1 MVQDA
6 SSNEGRFWPRDTG
19 SVGAESPFSP
29 QIHAVIADHKLLRP
43 IGRGSYGEVWLARHT
58 MGMYRAVKI
67 VHRRFFQDR
76 HPFERELS
84 GIRKFEPISRS
95 HEGFIDILHV
105 GMNEGGDY
113 FYYVMELGDDQKTGP
128 RIDPDQYSPKTLARE
143 LSGQGTLDYRNG
155 LQLGL
160 DLSRALAE
168 LHRNGLVHRD
178 IKPSNILFVNGV
190 PKLADIG
197 LVSQA
202 DEAHSYVGTEGFIP
216 LEGPGTARADV
227 YALGKVLYEAITGKD
242 RLDFPELPLDWD
254 GRADHE
260 QFQELNEIILH
271 ACDRIEHRY
280 PTAQDMHADLVVLLA
295 GKSVRRLRTLERQ
308 FAQLKRV
315 GAVTLAAT
323 AIALGVLYLVSH
335 ERSMALQVR
344 EGQIATLL
352 ANGNTAM
359 DSRDVAGALP
369 YFAEAREMDKG
380 NRVRELDHEIRLGS
394 VIGECPKIVQMW
406 RIPKEVAQVSFSA
419 DGQRVLAVEWRGSA
433 RIFNVNTRQPITSW
447 FGQTNGFRRGTFS
460 HGGKLVVTASEDN
473 VACVRGSSDGGNER
487 TLLHTNAVLSASFS
501 PDDGKIVTSC
511 TDNQAWVWQWDGTN
525 WTTKFTLAGH
535 TNAVLFATFSHDGKF
550 IATGS
555 RDYTARIWDAVT
567 GRQVGE
573 PLKHP
578 NWVQFVAFSPD
589 DQTLATGCDD
599 HKARLWNLN
608 TRERILPDLPHDE
621 VVSSI
626 DFSPDGRFIVTGS
639 FDGTARI
646 WSTVDHLPF
655 TSAPI
660 LRHSDRVWD
669 AAFSAD
675 GHRIVTG
682 CSDGTVRIWDLA
694 GAALASPVHSSR
706 ISQDKSCFLT
716 ISNGVLQIW
725 DTSSREPISPLIRP
739 GAKMIDS
746 RLSEDGTFA
755 ISLSA
760 SNREPNGVGYSLEV
774 FKCQSGVRMGPALLC
789 TNALDHFRLSNDGKH
804 LLTFGT
810 NFAETIEVTDG
821 HVMAAWQVE
830 DGPIHSALFNPAGT
844 AVALWSDQVLT
855 MFDTA
860 TGHALFEPL
869 KHPFPLKDVEFCGD
883 GLKFVTCGAD
893 NTLGACYAQ
902 VWDSLSGKP
911 IGPKLAHG
919 DGVLCSTFSPDGRHL
934 LTGGE
939 DSKAFI
945 WDIPSG
951 LRLGPIKHKGQ
962 VMGVD
967 FSRDGKTFVTASLD
981 KTARLWSAGIGY
993 PLTPPLL
1000 HHWSVKEAKLLP
1012 DRGSIVTLDMRGRA
1026 WIWRLTRD
1034 QRPFKDLF
1042 RLSRLL
1048 SGEAVVP
1055 SSHPDSVSGESLME
1069 TWNQVRTRHPA
1080 DVTVSDEQVA
1090 NWYDFQA
1097 DESESE
1103 GNPQATAFYL
1113 ERLMKLRPGDS
1124 SLAERFTRARSRLAN
1139 PN

>member
-6 SSNEGRFWPRDTG
+6 SSDEGRFWPRDTG
-19 SVGAESPFSP
+19 SAGAESPFSP

-113 FYYVMELGDDQKTGP
+113 FYYIMELGDDQKTGP

-143 LSGQGTLDYRNG
+143 LSGHGTLDYRSG

-260 QFQELNEIILH
+260 QFQELNEVILH
-271 ACDRIEHRY
+271 ACDSIHHRY

-308 FAQLKRV
+308 LAQLKRV
-315 GAVTLAAT
+315 GAVSLAAT
-323 AIALGVLYLVSH
+323 AIALGVLYLVYR
-335 ERSMALQVR
+335 ERSMALQVK
-344 EGQIATLL
+344 EGQIATLVTH
-352 ANGNTAM
+352 GNTAM
-359 DSRDVAGALP
+359 DSGDVTGALP

-380 NRVRELDHEIRLGS
+380 NRVREIDHEIRLGS
-394 VIGECPKIVQMW
+394 VIGQCPKIVQMW
-406 RIPKEVAQVSFSA
+406 FNPMAVAQVSFSA
-419 DGQRVLAVEWRGSA
+419 DGQRVLAVEWMGGA
-433 RIFNVNTRQPITSW
+433 RIFDVNKPQPITFW

-460 HGGKLVVTASEDN
+460 HSGNLVVTASEDN
-473 VACVRGSSDGGNER
+473 KACVWRSSDGGKIRCLPHESK
-487 TLLHTNAVLSASFS
+487 VLSANFS
-501 PDDGKIVTSC
+501 ADDGQIVTGCLDSL
-511 TDNQAWVWQWDGTN
+511 AWVWDATN
-525 WTTKFTLAGH
+525 WTTKSKLAGH
-535 TNAVLFATFSHDGKF
+535 TDAVLFAAFSHDGKL

-555 RDYTARIWDAVT
+555 RDYTARIWDAAT

-646 WSTVDHLPF
+646 WLTADHQPF
-655 TSAPI
+655 TPAPI

-669 AAFSAD
+669 AAFSGD
-675 GHRIVTG
+675 GHRIVTS
-682 CSDGTVRIWDLA
+682 CNDGTVRIWDLA
-694 GAALASPVHSSR
+694 GMALALPINSNR
-706 ISQDKSCFLT
+706 LSQDKSRFLT
-716 ISNGVLQIW
+716 IVDGGLRIC
-725 DTSSREPISPLIRP
+725 DTSSQQPIFAWIRP
-739 GAKMIDS
+739 HGQAIDA
-746 RLSEDGTFA
+746 RLSTDGTFA
-755 ISLSA
+755 LCLSA
-760 SNREPNGVGYSLEV
+760 SIQEPKSIGYLLEV
-774 FKCQSGVRMGPALLC
+774 FKCQSGERMGPALLC
-789 TNALDHFRLSNDGKH
+789 TNTLDHFRLSNDGKH

-810 NFAETIEVTDG
+810 NFAETIKVRDG

-830 DGPIHSALFNPAGT
+830 DGPIQAALFNPAGT

-855 MFDTA
+855 MFDTP

-869 KHPFPLKDVEFCGD
+869 KHSVPIKDVEFSGD

-893 NTLGACYAQ
+893 DTLAACYAQ

-919 DGVLCSTFSPDGRHL
+919 DGVLCATFSPDGRHV

-945 WDIPSG
+945 WDILSG
-951 LRLGPIKHKGQ
+951 MRLGPIKHKGQ
-962 VMGVD
+962 VMAVD

-981 KTARLWSAGIGY
+981 KTARLWSTGIGY

-1000 HHWSVKEAKLLP
+1000 HHSSVKEAKLLP
-1012 DRGSIVTLDMRGRA
+1012 DRGSLVTLDMQGRA
-1026 WIWRLTRD
+1026 WIWRLTLD
-1034 QRPFKDLF
+1034 QRPFKDLV
-1042 RLSRLL
+1042 RLARLL
-1048 SGEAVVP
+1048 SGETVVP

-1069 TWNQVRTRHPA
+1069 TWNQLRTRYPA

-1103 GNPQATAFYL
+1103 DNPQATVFYL
-1113 ERLMKLRPGDS
+1113 QRLMKLRPGDP
-1124 SLAERFTRARSRLAN
+1124 SLAERLARAKRSRLAN